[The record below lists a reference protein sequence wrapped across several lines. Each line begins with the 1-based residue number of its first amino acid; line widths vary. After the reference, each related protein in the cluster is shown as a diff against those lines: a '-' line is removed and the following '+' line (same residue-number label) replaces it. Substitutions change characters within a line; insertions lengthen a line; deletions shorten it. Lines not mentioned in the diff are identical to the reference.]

1 MKCPSCEFEN
11 SDDAKFCSK
20 CGVELNITSE
30 KNVKEIK
37 KGEVPI
43 EERVEKAAKNL
54 GEAAERIG
62 KRIER
67 RFEHSGKAF
76 GQWFDKKFGVVGPII
91 WAFIALIIT
100 RIVIWMMTNA
110 EDEIVVLGKIGTLL
124 YDYLL
129 LIFIS
134 FLISSYNT
142 YFLRNYKKQYQ
153 WISPVVATT
162 GLIIGLWILAKIFF
176 VIDTELDASV
186 LESLASIIESFI
198 VVIFITVILISYGF
212 MLIIT
217 PTVKK

>member
-11 SDDAKFCSK
+11 TDNAKFCSK
-20 CGVELNITSE
+20 CGIELKSKSE

-37 KGEVPI
+37 KEEVPI
-43 EERVEKAAKNL
+43 EERVEKAAKDL

-62 KRIER
+62 KRIEH

-76 GQWFDKKFGVVGPII
+76 GQWFDKKFGIVGPII

-110 EDEIVVLGKIGTLL
+110 EDEIVVIGKIGTLL

-142 YFLRNYKKQYQ
+142 YFLRNYKKEYH
-153 WISPVVATT
+153 WISPIVATI
-162 GLIIGLWILAKIFF
+162 GFIIGIWILAKIFL
-176 VIDTELDASV
+176 VIDAEFDVSV
-186 LESLASIIESFI
+186 LASLASVIESFI
-198 VVIFITVILISYGF
+198 VVIFIAILLISYGF
-212 MLIIT
+212 MLIVT
-217 PTVKK
+217 PNVKK